1 MTFMNTKIAV
11 IGAGLAGLTLARQL
25 QGLADVT
32 VLEKSRGLG
41 GRMAERRRGDYRFDH
56 GAQYFTARDPAFLA
70 LTDEMMRLGAAALWP
85 VEIDDHRPGAPASSE
100 ARYVGAPGMN
110 GLARKLGRDLDVTLE
125 TEVSTIQRDDRRWLL
140 IDKTGAS
147 SGTFDWVISAAPA
160 PQSARLMPSE
170 FSAAA
175 QLAQVRMSGCFTLMI
190 GLDRAPRLNAEA
202 IRAHHPV
209 VGWIALNSSKP
220 GRKGP
225 PCLVVHSRN
234 DWADAH
240 MEDDRDWIA
249 GQLLAGVKELTGE
262 DVSVAPHHD
271 LHRWRYANVETPLG
285 APFLMDAQLG
295 LAAAG
300 DWCLGGR
307 VECAFQSASRL
318 SRAIATQLREN

>member
-1 MTFMNTKIAV
+1 MTKKIAV
-11 IGAGLAGLTLARQL
+11 IGAGLAGLTLAREL
-25 QGLADVT
+25 RRLADVT
-32 VLEKSRGLG
+32 VFEKSRGVG

-56 GAQYFTARDPAFLA
+56 GAQYFTARDPAFQA
-70 LTDEMMRLGAAALWP
+70 LTEEMMRLGATATWP
-85 VEIDDHRPGAPASSE
+85 VEIDDRRPGAPVSSE
-100 ARYVGAPGMN
+100 ARYVGSPGMN
-110 GLARKLGRDLDVTLE
+110 GLARRLSQDLDIVLD
-125 TEVSTIQRDDRRWLL
+125 TEVSILRREDRRWLL

-147 SGTFDWVISAAPA
+147 LGAFDWVISTAPA
-160 PQSARLMPSE
+160 PQTARLMPSE
-170 FSAAA
+170 FPPRAE
-175 QLAQVRMSGCFTLMI
+175 LAKVRMSGCFTLMI
-190 GLDRAPRLNAEA
+190 GLESAPRLNADA

-220 GRKGP
+220 GRNGP

-249 GQLLAGVKELTGE
+249 GQLLSGVRELTGV
-262 DVSVAPHHD
+262 DFSDAPHRD

-285 APFLMDAQLG
+285 APFLLDAELG

-307 VECAFQSASRL
+307 VECGFQSASRL
-318 SRAIATQLREN
+318 SQAITEQLKET